1 IRLGADV
8 DETALGDSTWAGNRG
23 EPDYSLLLEPVRR
36 EGLERRSGAEAP
48 RVARVEPTEVGC
60 VIEEPDEGTVGV
72 SKDKVE
78 PSSLKVE
85 GTFQS
90 GRMGE
95 GAARVDMVSAEDP
108 RELIPAESDRLSRV
122 EALLTKVMEENQALR
137 RQLQSESN
145 SLGSSLVFQLVLR
158 EHQKDVTPVVPRVET
173 RNALESPGGDIPSD
187 SGALRRVTG
196 SGGVEKDQV
205 DGRVFVV
212 FGENSVST
220 NGRAAL
226 GHLGSMPLGMW
237 IEPVGLDSCG
247 PSDYSKKVGGVD
259 YGVFESGVHSLSVD
273 ISGPFIKGRS
283 YDVEASGR
291 DKGDGYRYFLAGAYT
306 IPDKFGAEK
315 EDVQDTDD
323 YYPSDDEQLVKEGP
337 VEEGR
342 QGFPD
347 DFLNLP
353 ELFED
358 EVGVKVVTRRFKGKQ
373 AEPAELEELPTPVTE
388 SVPKESYRT
397 LFIGEWEGEVR
408 WVIAAFVP
416 RDVDGTAP
424 ESWTESE
431 GVLGV
436 TVDVK
441 SAFLYAPIR
450 WQEREY
456 LLQQTKTDDA
466 LWLIKPA
473 DATSAGETVGVL
485 VVYVDDLACF
495 GPEGLL
501 QAFLSAVQAKW
512 KTSPPEW
519 LGERPVTFCGIEI
532 ARNPTGYRLT
542 QCAYTKELINRY
554 NIEESCAV
562 PIHKWVEPEPA
573 IEPSVDDIRAA
584 QGVTGALLW
593 LSTRTRPDLSYVVSR
608 CGQQATKAPQVSIAL
623 GRQALSYLRGTLDV
637 GIDVPF
643 AVGSPFSDHGL
654 LSLPRTDKVLELYT
668 DASHSPG
675 GDRSMQSSFVVW
687 RGVPVAWEVVEAV
700 QPLIDE
706 LIEDDSVIALLADNE
721 AAISRER
728 VEAGLLKARLMQ
740 LLELVNVRSAVGLAI
755 LAAVPQVTGQPTAER
770 FEEGTGWLLWFF
782 GVLVTVA
789 CLMWGWWIAQG
800 SEGSEEETSGFS
812 EGEVAGLG
820 IEVRGDSGGFSEEVA
835 VADTSPARATL
846 EPASAERA
854 VEEDDDFTEEE
865 WARAQAKLISE
876 ELRVGLTLVQRARVR
891 RAISRGD
898 VVDPPTFQQRQAPV
912 FEVSVGAGMISDLF
926 VHLGVLLATLLGAQ
940 ETDAGNQWLPL
951 AIAPAEES
959 GSSTT
964 DPVSSPAQSWSLTA
978 IQDVVRGLETGVWPD
993 WTQALQDIQ
1002 SDEGESNA
1010 SGSAPGREFA
1020 QSSGWTWLALGF
1032 WMRFFVVFW
1041 VCMGTV
1047 GGTSELVIDRAL
1059 VDCSVSSCVNVD
1071 KRVVAWADDAVSFGT
1086 GGGCDGSTLW
1096 EVSKVLIVIVTWEI
1110 LRRSWTL
1117 WTGRKATPLE
1127 RESQTDDSSF
1137 VPLPLPQ
1144 GIPYRARILFSLW
1157 RAGYKIDSEFYPQE
1171 VQDELHWLIG
1181 DHLVALEEGDPLDD
1195 SSG

>member
-1 IRLGADV
+1 
-8 DETALGDSTWAGNRG
+8 ENRRTKG
-23 EPDYSLLLEPVRR
+23 YS
-36 EGLERRSGAEAP
+36 EA
-48 RVARVEPTEVGC
+48 A
-60 VIEEPDEGTVGV
+60 
-72 SKDKVE
+72 
-78 PSSLKVE
+78 
-85 GTFQS
+85 
-90 GRMGE
+90 
-95 GAARVDMVSAEDP
+95 
-108 RELIPAESDRLSRV
+108 
-122 EALLTKVMEENQALR
+122 
-137 RQLQSESN
+137 
-145 SLGSSLVFQLVLR
+145 
-158 EHQKDVTPVVPRVET
+158 
-173 RNALESPGGDIPSD
+173 
-187 SGALRRVTG
+187 
-196 SGGVEKDQV
+196 
-205 DGRVFVV
+205 
-212 FGENSVST
+212 FG
-220 NGRAAL
+220 
-226 GHLGSMPLGMW
+226 
-237 IEPVGLDSCG
+237 
-247 PSDYSKKVGGVD
+247 
-259 YGVFESGVHSLSVD
+259 GVHSLSVD

-388 SVPKESYRT
+388 SEIALNPGSGEPDMFLQTRT
-397 LFIGEWEGEVR
+397 V
-408 WVIAAFVP
+408 
-416 RDVDGTAP
+416 
-424 ESWTESE
+424 
-431 GVLGV
+431 GV

-542 QCAYTKELINRY
+542 QCAYAKELINRY

-926 VHLGVLLATLLGAQ
+926 VHFGVLLATLLGAQ

-951 AIAPAEES
+951 AIAPAEL
-959 GSSTT
+959 
-964 DPVSSPAQSWSLTA
+964 DPPPYAVHYLWRLFAQNGALILALLGDREEDEEIDERDAAGLRGTLEGWSLTA

-1071 KRVVAWADDAVSFGT
+1071 TRVVAWADDAVSFGT